1 MRSFG
6 SSSRRGSRKC
16 REGDNRVQ
24 HRISNG
30 GGQASHLQWRSRK
43 GREVCNHLQVIF
55 ENEDEGGDSRRT
67 GVMGPLIYV
76 GRIRR
81 CMEGECNRETR
92 VRESRI

>member
-30 GGQASHLQWRSRK
+30 GGQASHLQWRSRTG
-43 GREVCNHLQVIF
+43 GRVCNRVQVIL
-55 ENEDEGGDSRRT
+55 EDEDEGGDSRRT
-67 GVMGPLIYV
+67 SSMGPLICIE
-76 GRIRR
+76 RISG
-81 CMEGECNRETR
+81 CMEGEHNGGIRNRR
-92 VRESRI
+92 DRI